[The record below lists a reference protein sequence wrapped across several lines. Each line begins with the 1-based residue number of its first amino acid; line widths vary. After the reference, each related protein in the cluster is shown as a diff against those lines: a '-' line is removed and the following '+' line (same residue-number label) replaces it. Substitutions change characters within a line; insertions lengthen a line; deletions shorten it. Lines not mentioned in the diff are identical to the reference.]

1 MSYVSWRTERSDTY
15 DGGNALF
22 AALEYWNLGVVYSNA
37 RNAVAVGKTFARGF
51 MDEDADE

>member
-22 AALEYWNLGVVYSNA
+22 AALEYWNRGVVYSSG
-37 RNAVAVGKTFARGF
+37 RNAIAVGKKFPRGF
-51 MDEDADE
+51 MDADGDE